1 MYAHFQPQVIYNITK
16 PTVPPIPPH
25 THTSFTFYHLSL
37 SRLITP
43 PPNPSHVTYTSTC
56 PQDAE

>member
-25 THTSFTFYHLSL
+25 THTSFPLFHLSL
-37 SRLITP
+37 SQPIP
-43 PPNPSHVTYTSTC
+43 PPPPTL
-56 PQDAE
+56 PM